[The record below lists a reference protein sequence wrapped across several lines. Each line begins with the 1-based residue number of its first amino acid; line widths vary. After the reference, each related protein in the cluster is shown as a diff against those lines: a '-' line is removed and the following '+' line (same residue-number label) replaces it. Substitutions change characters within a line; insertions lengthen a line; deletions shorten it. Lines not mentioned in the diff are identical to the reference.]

1 MYLHGRP
8 YLSANSYDT
17 MLMQIS
23 ESHLIQLCRC
33 RLRQG
38 FFHLLM
44 TKCHPF
50 PLTPLYAGVFLISV
64 NLTIKGLFSHVLN
77 ALNPLYS
84 SFGFHNGAPSANS
97 RSKFHSS
104 APKIS
109 LSSTYVRLRPMHPRG
124 PVENGCAAFLISF
137 PYRDLESAVSRK
149 RSGMKASG
157 FMKLDGECAAAQE
170 ATHTDI

>member
-1 MYLHGRP
+1 MADRIY
-8 YLSANSYDT
+8 
-17 MLMQIS
+17 
-23 ESHLIQLCRC
+23 
-33 RLRQG
+33 
-38 FFHLLM
+38 
-44 TKCHPF
+44 
-50 PLTPLYAGVFLISV
+50 PLTVMIRCLCKSQNPTLYNSVSLPSATRILSFTDDQMSSIPPYPLYAGVFLISV